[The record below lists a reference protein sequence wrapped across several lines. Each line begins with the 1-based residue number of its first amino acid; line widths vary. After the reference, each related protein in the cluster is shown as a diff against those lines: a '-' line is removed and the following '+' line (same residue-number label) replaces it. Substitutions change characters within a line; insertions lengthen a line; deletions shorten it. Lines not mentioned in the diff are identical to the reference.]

1 MNSATDCGHVL
12 TSLSDTVN
20 SFNKGG
26 SMAGEQVLDARA
38 LNRATLER
46 QFLLRRVGRPVLELV
61 DHLVGMQAQ
70 VPNDPYLALWSRIEG
85 FDPAELAQLMLERR
99 VVRCGLM
106 RGTIHLVTA
115 RDSVAL
121 RPLMQPLFDRTYR
134 GRSFAGRLGA
144 DLDEVKAACLELLR
158 ERPRTKAEVKAALS
172 ERWPD
177 HEAEALAY
185 VLPLVPAVQVTP
197 RGVWGKSAQAR
208 WALTEDW
215 VGGQEDARTTIDQV
229 VLRYLAAFGP
239 ATVSD
244 VRQWCGITGL
254 KEVVERLRP
263 RLLTFRDTS
272 GREVFDLPDAPRPD
286 PETPAPP
293 RFFPEYDNVF
303 ISHADRSRMAPEELR
318 GTMSTAWLA
327 MDRPPA
333 SKPPEVVP
341 LSFSMF
347 SVDGFLSGTWKVE
360 KQAGCATL
368 LLQPMVRISD
378 AGREALHAEGRRL
391 LGLLTGGSQV
401 EKLDVRFVSG

>member
-1 MNSATDCGHVL
+1 MS
-12 TSLSDTVN
+12 
-20 SFNKGG
+20 
-26 SMAGEQVLDARA
+26 GEAVMDARA

-46 QFLLRRVGRPVLELV
+46 QMLLRRVDRPAFDVV
-61 DHLVGMQAQ
+61 YHLVGMQAQ

-85 FDPAELAQLMLERR
+85 FDPGELAQLMLDRK

-121 RPLMQPLFDRTYR
+121 RSLMQPLFDRTYR
-134 GRSFAGRLGA
+134 GKSFAGRLGA
-144 DLDEVKAACLELLR
+144 DLDDVKAACAELLT
-158 ERPRTKAEVKAALS
+158 EKPRTKAEVKAQLS

-177 HEAEALAY
+177 HDAEALAY
-185 VLPLVPAVQVTP
+185 VLPLIPAVQVPP

-208 WALTEDW
+208 WAPTEQW
-215 VGGQEDARTTIDQV
+215 VSPQEDAGTTIDEV

-244 VRQWCGITGL
+244 VRQWCGVTGL

-263 RLLTFRDTS
+263 QLVTFRDPD
-272 GREVFDLPDAPRPD
+272 GRELFDLPDAPRPD

-303 ISHADRSRMAPEELR
+303 ISHDDRSRMAPEEFR
-318 GTMSTAWLA
+318 GRMSTAWLA
-327 MDRPPA
+327 MDRQLA
-333 SKPPEVVP
+333 SKPPGAAP

-360 KQAGCATL
+360 KGTGCATL
-368 LLQPMVRISD
+368 LLQPMIRISD
-378 AGREALHAEGRRL
+378 ADSDALLLEGRRL
-391 LGLLTGGSQV
+391 LELLTGGSQV
-401 EKLDVRFVSG
+401 EVLDVRFVAG